1 MEANQADVKF
11 VADLGAKATTPT
23 LFKDEKEHFIVV
35 PAGMEIRSVRDFQF
49 AEPPL
54 TKQGTI
60 TVRDVP
66 SFAMYF
72 NRFADA
78 DSLIFADPEAHSF
91 TGILDYHCAA
101 AGAARHTRHKVSLTL
116 EKTKRWK
123 VWHGAN
129 KKAMGQEEFA
139 TFIED
144 NLAEIWAPE
153 DDPKMPAAADMLE
166 VSRTLEASTSHTFKS
181 ATNLK
186 NGQRNLVYQ
195 EQVNGAAGPGG
206 EMQIPDEFCVR
217 VPIFLGQKAVVV
229 RCRLRFRIN
238 GGRLSMWYDML
249 LVDEILR
256 VEFETARKGVEE
268 GCGRT
273 VILGAA

>member
-11 VADLGAKATTPT
+11 VADLSAKANTTT
-23 LFKDEKEHFIVV
+23 LFQQEREHFIVI

-54 TKQGTI
+54 KKEGSI

-66 SFAMYF
+66 SFAEYF

-78 DSLIFADPEAHSF
+78 DSLIFADPKAHSF
-91 TGILDYHCAA
+91 TGIIDYHCAA
-101 AGAARHTRHKVSLTL
+101 AGAARPTRHKVSLTL
-116 EKTKRWK
+116 EKTERWK
-123 VWHGAN
+123 LWHGSN
-129 KKAMGQEEFA
+129 RKPMNQEEFA

-144 NLAEIWAPE
+144 NLAEIFAPK
-153 DDPKMPAAADMLE
+153 DQPTMPAAADMLE
-166 VSRTLEASTSHTFKS
+166 ISRTLEASTAHTFKS

-186 NGQRNLVYQ
+186 NGQRTLVYQ
-195 EQVNGAAGPGG
+195 EQVNGVAGPNSD
-206 EMQIPDEFCVR
+206 MTIPDEFCIR
-217 VPIFLGQKAVVV
+217 VPIFLGQDPVVV

-238 GGRLSMWYDML
+238 SGKLSMWYDML

-268 GCGRT
+268 SCKRT